1 MVKFKPEKT
10 NPANVPD
17 IMLYMQCIITEIEKN
32 TMLFSGLNIT
42 IPRQPT
48 KPPA

>member
-1 MVKFKPEKT
+1 LIAT
-10 NPANVPD
+10 QNN
-17 IMLYMQCIITEIEKN
+17 ISIHYYIISEIEKN
-32 TMLFSGLNIT
+32 TMFFSGLNLT

>member
-1 MVKFKPEKT
+1 MASDYIIVSS
-10 NPANVPD
+10 
-17 IMLYMQCIITEIEKN
+17 ITETEKN
-32 TMLFSGLNIT
+32 TMFFSGLNLT